1 MPQNQRYS
9 AYVFDLDNT
18 LYACAS
24 KLFQQIDSNMTKY
37 VEQAFNLPF
46 SQAQVLQKKYF
57 EDHGTTL
64 YGLMKEHNVDPFG
77 FLEYVHGNVDYSWLN
92 PNPVLANYLKSLDG
106 KKIVFTNASVH
117 HADRVLARLGID
129 DCFDGCFDIIQADF
143 FPKPHFDTYQKL
155 LQIFDINPKNA
166 IMFDD
171 IPKNLVT
178 ASKIGMQ
185 TVLIL
190 HDDEG
195 KPYQYNEWEHGNF
208 VNDKTDDLNDWL
220 KKHINYLQAD

>member
-1 MPQNQRYS
+1 MVKSQPR
-9 AYVFDLDNT
+9 FGE
-18 LYACAS
+18 
-24 KLFQQIDSNMTKY
+24 LFEII
-37 VEQAFNLPF
+37 
-46 SQAQVLQKKYF
+46 
-57 EDHGTTL
+57 G
-64 YGLMKEHNVDPFG
+64 
-77 FLEYVHGNVDYSWLN
+77 W
-92 PNPVLANYLKSLDG
+92 